1 MKGGLAF
8 ESVDELLLVHGKR
21 GILKSL
27 QAKDYARILGVSGL
41 RIVLGVTG
49 ASGVVYGV
57 RLAEEL
63 AKSRIDLTIIVS
75 DAAEKV
81 LGSEMPEAL
90 EELPKLGRVLSEH
103 EIEAD
108 VASGSAR
115 FDATVICPCSMRT
128 LSSIANGY
136 ADNLISRSAD
146 VALKEHK
153 KLVLVVRETPLNAI
167 HLENMLKLARL
178 HVVILPASPG
188 FYHKPKT
195 IDDLVNHVVGKIMD
209 TLGIES
215 NLFKRWGS

>member
-1 MKGGLAF
+1 
-8 ESVDELLLVHGKR
+8 
-21 GILKSL
+21 
-27 QAKDYARILGVSGL
+27 
-41 RIVLGVTG
+41 
-49 ASGVVYGV
+49 V

-63 AKSRIDLTIIVS
+63 AKSGVELTVVVS
-75 DAAEKV
+75 EAAKKV
-81 LGSEMPEAL
+81 LASEMPEAL
-90 EELPKLGRVLSEH
+90 KELPKRGRVLSEH

-146 VALKEHK
+146 VALKEHRR
-153 KLVLVVRETPLNAI
+153 LVLVVRETPLNAI
-167 HLENMLKLARL
+167 HLENMLKLVRL
-178 HVVILPASPG
+178 GVVILPASPG

-209 TLGIES
+209 TIGVES